1 MQFKAFILFL
11 LPLFIN
17 ESDDDKWYLKFLEA
31 MYADPGVRFNAVI
44 NQKQFDLDS
53 KILAY
58 VEVVNSKNLLI
69 EIDNETIVL
78 KGDTIQT
85 YNKRTNQLVID
96 RLIDGDIGIF
106 SLLSGNLNN
115 VDIIRSVLSKNTVKI
130 IFSLPIQRYSGFV
143 EILKTGEPKRMKLSF
158 SDNQYVDITI
168 DEFTTGSLSKFN
180 NFKPSPKETIDL
192 YE

>member
-11 LPLFIN
+11 VPLFIN
-17 ESDDDKWYLKFLEA
+17 ESDDSKWYLKFLEA
-31 MYADPGVRFNAVI
+31 MYADQGVRFNAVI
-44 NQKQFDLDS
+44 DQKQYDLDS

-85 YNKRTNQLVID
+85 YNKRTSQLVID

-130 IFSLPIQRYSGFV
+130 IFSLPFLKYNGFV

-158 SDNQYVDITI
+158 SDNQYVDIAI
-168 DEFTTGSLSKFN
+168 DEFTIGSLSKFN

>member
-11 LPLFIN
+11 VPLFIS
-17 ESDDDKWYLKFLEA
+17 EKDDDKWYLKFLEA

-115 VDIIRSVLSKNTVKI
+115 VDIIRSVLNKNTVKI
-130 IFSLPIQRYSGFV
+130 IFSLPIQRYNGFV

>member
-17 ESDDDKWYLKFLEA
+17 EGDDDKWYLKFLEA

-53 KILAY
+53 KSLAY

-130 IFSLPIQRYSGFV
+130 IFSLPIQRYNGFV

-158 SDNQYVDITI
+158 SDNQYVDIAI

>member
-1 MQFKAFILFL
+1 MFLIEPNKFEFFL
-11 LPLFIN
+11 LIVLVEGIN
-17 ESDDDKWYLKFLEA
+17 SSLLSLITVAK
-31 MYADPGVRFNAVI
+31 
-44 NQKQFDLDS
+44 S
-53 KILAY
+53 
-58 VEVVNSKNLLI
+58 NSKNLLI
-69 EIDNETIVL
+69 EINHETIVL

-115 VDIIRSVLSKNTVKI
+115 VDIIRSVSSKNTVKI
-130 IFSLPIQRYSGFV
+130 IFSLPIQRYNGFV

-158 SDNQYVDITI
+158 SDNQYLDIAI
-168 DEFTTGSLSKFN
+168 DEFKTGSLSKFN

>member
-17 ESDDDKWYLKFLEA
+17 EGDDDKWYLKFLEA
-31 MYADPGVRFNAVI
+31 MYADQGVRFNAVI

-85 YNKRTNQLVID
+85 YNKITNQLVID

-130 IFSLPIQRYSGFV
+130 IFSLPIQRYNGFV

-158 SDNQYVDITI
+158 SDNQYLDIAI
-168 DEFTTGSLSKFN
+168 DEFKTGSLSKFN